1 MGARGMVLGMLGM
14 IWVLGLCGIASAGDP
29 APRELDVKDLR
40 SRLFVLEDG
49 QGGTF
54 VVLHD
59 ESIRIFY
66 GPNNKAVYEQIQT
79 TSGSAGS
86 NWSVGVWAPKSDG
99 LSPATVDF
107 NDGSYRIF
115 CTNANP
121 EPMPLKQVP
130 ADRAKQII
138 AKTRFL
144 STGAVRRAHLLA
156 RDDAGVYYYVDGIAK
171 EYGGHG
177 ERLFVGKKGA
187 MKELPLLDTA
197 IDSAGEV
204 YSTKSGDVRFVFDRN
219 EPGKNQASF
228 VRGAKK
234 TELRLLD
241 RDVNSR
247 LIYRDLGVY
256 QALGTPCEAY

>member
-1 MGARGMVLGMLGM
+1 MAARGMVLGVIGA
-14 IWVLGLCGIASAGDP
+14 LGLCGLASAGDP
-29 APRELDVKDLR
+29 APKELDVKDLR
-40 SRLFVLEDG
+40 SKLFVLEDA

-54 VVLHD
+54 IVLRD
-59 ESIRIFY
+59 EHNRIFY
-66 GPNNKAVYEQIQT
+66 GPNNKAVYEQIQIS
-79 TSGSAGS
+79 TSSSGTD
-86 NWSVGVWAPKSDG
+86 WSIGVWAPKSDG
-99 LSPATVDF
+99 LSPASLDF
-107 NDGSYRIF
+107 KDGSYRIA
-115 CTNANP
+115 CTNVNP
-121 EPMPLKQVP
+121 EPVPLKQVP

-138 AKTRFL
+138 AKARFL
-144 STGAVRRAHLLA
+144 STGVVRRAHLLA

-171 EYGGHG
+171 DYGGHG

-204 YSTKSGDVRFVFDRN
+204 YSTRAGDMRLVFDRD
-219 EPGKNQASF
+219 EPGKDHASF
-228 VRGAKK
+228 IKGDKK

-241 RDVNSR
+241 RDLNAR